1 MKRRDFLATSLL
13 GSAAALAPALQAQ
26 GAPGRPR
33 EYYQL
38 RKYKLVSGPQTA
50 LIEGYFADALIPAL
64 RRLDMGPIGAFRLD
78 IGPETPTYY
87 LLIPGSSVEALVNVD
102 FALAK
107 DETFLKAAQPFWS
120 APATAPP
127 FERIESTLLAA
138 FEGWPKVTP
147 PTKGKR
153 IFQMRTYESPSHRD
167 HLLKVE
173 MFHKAEFEIFH
184 QVGFRPVFFGDALIG
199 PRLPNLTYML
209 SFADMNEL
217 NMLWDGFKTNPEWKK
232 LSTSSRYGF
241 EAILNNVSNL
251 ILSPL
256 SMSQI

>member
-13 GSAAALAPALQAQ
+13 GATALTKVARGQAAASPA
-26 GAPGRPR
+26 R

-50 LIEGYFADALIPAL
+50 LAEAYFADALIPAL
-64 RRLDMGPIGAFRLD
+64 RRLGMGPVGAFRLD

-87 LLIPGSSVEALVNVD
+87 LLIPGSPVEELVNVD
-102 FALAK
+102 FALAQ
-107 DETFLKAAQPFWS
+107 DEAFMKIAQPFWS

-138 FEGWPKVTP
+138 FAGWPKVTP
-147 PTKGKR
+147 PAKGKR
-153 IFQMRTYESPSHRD
+153 IFQMRSYESPSQRD

-173 MFHKAEFEIFH
+173 MFHKAEFEIFK
-184 QVGFRPVFFGDALIG
+184 QVGFRPVFFGDALVG

-209 SFADMNEL
+209 SFTDMNEL
-217 NMLWDGFKTNPEWKK
+217 NTLWDGFKTNPEWKR